1 MRRPHA
7 AQFVFLCVSCQILI
21 EIHRISVPL
30 VSGRW
35 PLSFSVHP
43 RVISAR
49 VTHLIRKALPESHR
63 MLTRPLNMLPP
74 LFQNTGHHFAFHF
87 LGPNTSLSY
96 DYLTRGSQKMKTSYA
111 HFITVGDGPHHSK
124 PNLRTGGPA
133 RRGELYTPQQT
144 KWVIGSFRPWRV
156 NRGKV
161 LCNKRDKALVC
172 NPKTAGFFHSPYRLL
187 NHLAS
192 ETKPLN

>member
-35 PLSFSVHP
+35 PLSFSIHP
-43 RVISAR
+43 RVIPAR

-111 HFITVGDGPHHSK
+111 HFITVGNAH
-124 PNLRTGGPA
+124 
-133 RRGELYTPQQT
+133 TPQQAKSAHWRSCKAWRAVYAT
-144 KWVIGSFRPWRV
+144 ADKWVFGSFRPWGV

-161 LCNKRDKALVC
+161 LCNKREKALVC
-172 NPKTAGFFHSPYRLL
+172 KLQDCRFFH
-187 NHLAS
+187 HHIGC
-192 ETKPLN
+192 